1 MTCDFVRKQI
11 PLYFYGELTPEE
23 EERVEEHL
31 HLCADC
37 ARELQGQRALAAA
50 LDRSQVGIP
59 RFLLEDCRAGL
70 RAAIQSG
77 VGQSRATF
85 EDPMRAK
92 PRRFSLDSLSEVLA
106 QLLRHR
112 QPIGALTL
120 VALAFFAGRLTSW
133 NLAGPNRMDVAPS
146 DQVFATVRSVQPDG
160 AGRVQ
165 VAFDETRRR
174 IVSGD
179 AGDARIQSL
188 LLAASREENP
198 AVRVESVDLL
208 KARAG
213 SGEVRDALLNA
224 VAHDPNPGVRLK
236 ALEGLK
242 PLAAEEDVRKTLAQV
257 LMTDDNAAV
266 RIQVVDL
273 LVARPDDS
281 MVGVLQNLVQKDDN
295 SYVRLKCEKALKEMN
310 ASIGTF

>member
-1 MTCDFVRKQI
+1 MMCDFVGKSI

-23 EERVEEHL
+23 EERIEEHL
-31 HLCADC
+31 HRCPGC
-37 ARELQGQRALAAA
+37 CRELERQRALAAA
-50 LDRSQVGIP
+50 LDRSEVRVP

-70 RAAIQSG
+70 LAAIQTG
-77 VGQSRATF
+77 GAPRAAGMQS
-85 EDPMRAK
+85 E
-92 PRRFSLDSLSEVLA
+92 PRKFSMDSLGEFVA
-106 QLLRHR
+106 EWLRHW
-112 QPIGALTL
+112 QPVGALAL
-120 VALAFFAGRLTSW
+120 VALGFFAARLT
-133 NLAGPNRMDVAPS
+133 GPNPAGLAQMEVAAPS
-146 DQVFATVRSVQPDG
+146 GQVFATVRSVQPDG
-160 AGRVQ
+160 SGRVQ

-174 IVSGD
+174 VVSGS
-179 AGDARIQSL
+179 AGDESIQRL
-188 LLAASREENP
+188 LLAASREDNP
-198 AVRVESVDLL
+198 AVRVESVEIL

-213 SGEVRDALLNA
+213 SGEVRNALLNA

-242 PLAAEEDVRKTLAQV
+242 PLAADGDVRKALAQV

-281 MVGVLQNLVQKDDN
+281 MVGVLQNLVQRDDN